1 MKSMVKLVI
10 LFRTGRHSVEFYNQ
24 YNAFL
29 MKLEELPGL
38 RRKAVSNVFGAM
50 SGLVPYSH
58 IVEAIFD
65 SREAL
70 REALTSPVGVEAGQ
84 LLLRFAGPDAIAL
97 YMDTLEAAFGEEPP
111 ASAT

>member
-1 MKSMVKLVI
+1 MVI
-10 LFRTGRHSVEFYNQ
+10 LFRTGRQTVEFYNQ

-50 SGLVPYSH
+50 GSLMPYSH
-58 IVEAIFD
+58 IVEATFD

-70 REALTSPVGVEAGQ
+70 REALISPAGVEVGQ

-97 YMDTLEAAFGEEPP
+97 YMDTMEAAFDEEPLSP
-111 ASAT
+111 TT